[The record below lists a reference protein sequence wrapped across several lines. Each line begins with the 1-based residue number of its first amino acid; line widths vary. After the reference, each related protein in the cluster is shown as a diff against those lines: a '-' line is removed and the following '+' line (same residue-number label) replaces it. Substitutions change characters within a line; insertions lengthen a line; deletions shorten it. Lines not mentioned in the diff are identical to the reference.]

1 MRKSITACCIF
12 ACVTAEAEFN
22 IQPEQTSSL
31 QWQAQD
37 CRKLTGMEQSLCQK
51 SGGFASDCQSLGN
64 AHDRNQ
70 CLLGIT
76 DEQAPPNAASMG
88 NQGRDSQ

>member
-12 ACVTAEAEFN
+12 ACMTVEAEFN
-22 IQPEQTSSL
+22 VQSGQASSL

-37 CRKLTGMEQSLCQK
+37 CRKLKGMEQSLCLK
-51 SGGFASDCQSLGN
+51 SGAIASDCQSLGN

-76 DEQAPPNAASMG
+76 DEQAPQKRSFDGQP
-88 NQGRDSQ
+88 RPR